1 MTEKY
6 VYNFAEGNK
15 DMRDLLGGK
24 GANLAEMSN
33 LKLPVPPGFTITTEA
48 CNRFYVEN
56 EKLWNGLL
64 EEVKSHIDDVEN
76 ILNKKFSDTEN
87 PLLFSVRSGAVI
99 SMPGMM
105 DTILNLGLNDKSVL
119 GLAHSTN
126 NERFAYDSYRRFIQ
140 MFSDIVDG
148 IPKSFFDKSL
158 EKFKEK
164 QSVKSDNELST
175 DSLKGL
181 IKEYKE
187 IYKNETGEDFPQE
200 PIDQLFKAISAV
212 FKSWNN
218 SRAIVYRNV
227 NKIPH
232 DLGTAVNI
240 QSMVFGNMGPTSG
253 TGVAFSRNP
262 STGENALFGEFLLDA
277 QGEDVVAGIR
287 TPEPISN
294 LKNLLPDVYKEFFET
309 AHKLEKHYKDMQDLE
324 FTIENGKLFLLQT
337 RNGKRTAQ
345 AAINVVV
352 DFVNEGLLTKEEA
365 ILKVNPESLNQLLHP
380 TFDDKELKS
389 KTPIAKGLSASP
401 GAASGKIYFHSKDV
415 AEKAKANEKVILVRQ
430 ETSPEDIEGMISAEG
445 ILTARGGMTSHAA
458 VVARGMGKCCVA
470 GASDIKV
477 DEDSNTMKIG
487 DKIYHEGDVIS
498 INGNT
503 GLVYEGVIKKVN
515 PSLSGNFATF
525 MTWVDE
531 VRELKVRTNA
541 DTPRDA
547 KQALEFGAEGIGLC
561 RTEHMFFDEKRI
573 PSVRKMILSK
583 TIEKRNEALEEIRPM
598 QEKDFYD
605 IYSVMKEK
613 PVTIRLLDPP
623 LHEFLPNK
631 EEDIKNLSLSLNLSY
646 EELKDRIAELHEV
659 NPMLGHRGCR
669 LSITFPE
676 IYKMQVNA
684 IINAAIKH
692 KKEGLNIVPEIMI
705 PLVGEINE
713 LAYVKKE
720 IIEEIE
726 KVFNETNQ
734 KIEYKIGTMIEI
746 PRAALLAD
754 EIAKEAEFFSFGT
767 NDLTQMTFGFS
778 RDDSGKFLSE
788 YIEKGIFKESPFTAI
803 DRKGVGKLMKM
814 ACELGRN
821 TNKEL
826 HLGIC
831 GEHGGNAESV
841 EFCNEIG
848 LDYVSCSPFRVP
860 IAKLA
865 AAQSV
870 IKNKK

>member
-1 MTEKY
+1 MK
-6 VYNFAEGNK
+6 
-15 DMRDLLGGK
+15 
-24 GANLAEMSN
+24 
-33 LKLPVPPGFTITTEA
+33 
-48 CNRFYVEN
+48 
-56 EKLWNGLL
+56 
-64 EEVKSHIDDVEN
+64 
-76 ILNKKFSDTEN
+76 
-87 PLLFSVRSGAVI
+87 
-99 SMPGMM
+99 
-105 DTILNLGLNDKSVL
+105 
-119 GLAHSTN
+119 
-126 NERFAYDSYRRFIQ
+126 
-140 MFSDIVDG
+140 
-148 IPKSFFDKSL
+148 
-158 EKFKEK
+158 
-164 QSVKSDNELST
+164 
-175 DSLKGL
+175 
-181 IKEYKE
+181 
-187 IYKNETGEDFPQE
+187 
-200 PIDQLFKAISAV
+200 
-212 FKSWNN
+212 
-218 SRAIVYRNV
+218 
-227 NKIPH
+227 
-232 DLGTAVNI
+232 
-240 QSMVFGNMGPTSG
+240 
-253 TGVAFSRNP
+253 
-262 STGENALFGEFLLDA
+262 
-277 QGEDVVAGIR
+277 
-287 TPEPISN
+287 
-294 LKNLLPDVYKEFFET
+294 
-309 AHKLEKHYKDMQDLE
+309 DLE
-324 FTIENGKLFLLQT
+324 FTMENGKLFLLQT

-415 AEKAKANEKVILVRQ
+415 AEKAKANEKLILVRH

-605 IYSVMKEK
+605 IYAVMEEK